1 MSRMVNAP
9 RDTVLSVT
17 RTDTSASSSPAPEP
31 VLASVVGGRRRR
43 RRRWA
48 LVTGILALLLMT
60 AFALSLM
67 LGQTFYSPAEV
78 WGVITG
84 HRVAGASF
92 TVGELRLPRAMT
104 GLFTGLC
111 FGMGGVVFQTMLR
124 NALASPDVIGIN
136 TGASAA
142 AVIGIVVLGLGET
155 AVSFLAMAAALGA
168 ALAVY
173 LLAYRRGGSGARLI
187 LVGIGVAAMCQA
199 VVSYVIA
206 RAAEYDLPAAMRWIT
221 GNLNDATWDRALPV
235 VFAVLVLGPVLL
247 VLARRL
253 EVLRMG
259 DETAAALGLRVERS
273 RLLLIVAAVGLLA
286 FGTAAAGPIAFVSF
300 LAGPIAVRILGPVGS
315 PVLPAG
321 LVGALLVLVADFC
334 GQYAFG
340 TRLPVGVIT
349 GVLGAP
355 YLVYLLARSSRSGG
369 TTI

>member
-1 MSRMVNAP
+1 V
-9 RDTVLSVT
+9 TVTLVSP
-17 RTDTSASSSPAPEP
+17 SSPA
-31 VLASVVGGRRRR
+31 LTSVIAGRQRR

-48 LVTGILALLLMT
+48 LITGILVLLVIA
-60 AFALSLM
+60 AFSLSLM
-67 LGQTFYSPAEV
+67 LGQTAYSPVQV
-78 WGVITG
+78 WGVLTG
-84 HRVAGASF
+84 QRVSGASF
-92 TVGELRLPRAMT
+92 TVGELRLPRAVT

-111 FGMGGVVFQTMLR
+111 FGMGGVIFQSMLR

-155 AVSFLAMAAALGA
+155 AVSFLAMAAALAA
-168 ALAVY
+168 ALAIY
-173 LLAYRRGGSGARLI
+173 LLAYRNGGSGARLI

-221 GNLNDATWDRALPV
+221 GNLNDATWDRTLPV
-235 VFAVLVLGPVLL
+235 MVAVLVLGPV
-247 VLARRL
+247 VLSLSGRL
-253 EVLRMG
+253 EILRMG
-259 DETAAALGLRVERS
+259 DETAAAVGLPVERS
-273 RLLLIVAAVGLLA
+273 RVLLIVAAVGLLA

-300 LAGPIAVRILGPVGS
+300 LAGPIAVRLLGPVGS
-315 PVLPAG
+315 PILPAG
-321 LVGALLVLVADFC
+321 LIGALLVLVADFC

-355 YLVYLLARSSRSGG
+355 YLIYLLVRSSRSGG
-369 TTI
+369 TSL

>member
-1 MSRMVNAP
+1 MSS
-9 RDTVLSVT
+9 VLLSP
-17 RTDTSASSSPAPEP
+17 SPA
-31 VLASVVGGRRRR
+31 ARTSVVAGRQRRRR
-43 RRRWA
+43 KWV
-48 LVTGILALLLMT
+48 LITGILTLLVVA
-60 AFALSLM
+60 AFSLSLM
-67 LGQTFYSPAEV
+67 LGQTAYSPVQV
-78 WGVITG
+78 WGVLTG
-84 HRVAGASF
+84 QRVPGASF
-92 TVGELRLPRAMT
+92 TVGELRLPRAVT

-111 FGMGGVVFQTMLR
+111 FGMGGVVFQSMLR

-155 AVSFLAMAAALGA
+155 AVSFLAMAAALAA
-168 ALAVY
+168 ALAIY
-173 LLAYRRGGSGARLI
+173 LLAYRNGGSGARLI

-235 VFAVLVLGPVLL
+235 TVAVLLLGPV
-247 VLARRL
+247 VLALSGRL
-253 EVLRMG
+253 EILRMG
-259 DETAAALGLRVERS
+259 DETAAAVGLPVERS
-273 RLLLIVAAVGLLA
+273 RVLLIVAAVGLLA

-300 LAGPIAVRILGPVGS
+300 LAGPIAVRLLGPIGS
-315 PVLPAG
+315 PILPAG
-321 LVGALLVLVADFC
+321 LIGALLVLVADFC

-355 YLVYLLARSSRSGG
+355 YLIYLLVRSSRSGG
-369 TTI
+369 TSL

>member
-1 MSRMVNAP
+1 MTATLVSPSPPAL
-9 RDTVLSVT
+9 TSVI
-17 RTDTSASSSPAPEP
+17 A
-31 VLASVVGGRRRR
+31 GRQRR

-48 LVTGILALLLMT
+48 LITGILVLLVIA
-60 AFALSLM
+60 AFSLSLM
-67 LGQTFYSPAEV
+67 LGQTAYSPVQV
-78 WGVITG
+78 WGVLTG
-84 HRVAGASF
+84 QRVSGASF
-92 TVGELRLPRAMT
+92 TVGELRLPRAVT

-111 FGMGGVVFQTMLR
+111 FGMGGVIFQSMLR

-155 AVSFLAMAAALGA
+155 AVSFLAMAAALVA
-168 ALAVY
+168 ALTIY
-173 LLAYRRGGSGARLI
+173 LLAYRNGGSGARLI

-235 VFAVLVLGPVLL
+235 MVAVLVLGPV
-247 VLARRL
+247 VLALSGRL
-253 EVLRMG
+253 EILRMG
-259 DETAAALGLRVERS
+259 DETAAAVGLPVERS
-273 RLLLIVAAVGLLA
+273 RVLLIVAAVGLLA

-300 LAGPIAVRILGPVGS
+300 LAGPIAVRLLGPVGS
-315 PVLPAG
+315 PILPAG
-321 LVGALLVLVADFC
+321 LIGALLVLVADFC

-355 YLVYLLARSSRSGG
+355 YLIYLLVRSSRSGG
-369 TTI
+369 TSL